1 MKIAYF
7 LQIKKT
13 DLWQCTIRTPTAP
26 STFPFHCPMLSGSY
40 CCCCCCCRRN
50 KLQLERLRSLSASG
64 QRQRRNSSSRCQLL
78 LPIMLCFRFW
88 PIGHLSPCAL
98 WTFAIGPRHC
108 QKQRKRKK
116 RKRSWKSS
124 IKRVRTAILFMA
136 SSPKGKGKGIRK
148 GLHKRK
154 SDNSEA
160 KKSFY
165 CSGKEFFFYFPFSF
179 NTNRVPRLK

>member
-1 MKIAYF
+1 MNLFIFWNLKIWKIAYF
-7 LQIKKT
+7 LQIKIT

-26 STFPFHCPMLSGSY
+26 TTFPFHCPMLSGSY
-40 CCCCCCCRRN
+40 CCCCRHN

-64 QRQRRNSSSRCQLL
+64 QLL

-108 QKQRKRKK
+108 QKQSKRNK

-124 IKRVRTAILFMA
+124 IKRVRMQFCLWLHL
-136 SSPKGKGKGIRK
+136 RK
-148 GLHKRK
+148 EKEKESVKVSTNGSRTIQKLK
-154 SDNSEA
+154 SLSIAAE
-160 KKSFY
+160 KSF
-165 CSGKEFFFYFPFSF
+165 FLFPFQF
-179 NTNRVPRLK
+179 